1 MIMRRVGRAEPRW
14 ANSLPSNS
22 FQSNPFQDFDRIR
35 REMFRFLDSYPG
47 ADDAPT
53 AGVFPA
59 INVTQD
65 RDNYYVRAELPG
77 VKPTELDITAVNR
90 TLSIAGKRTAAEE
103 AGVSY
108 HRRERA
114 DGEFNRSVSLP
125 SDFDNERVD
134 ARFVHGVLTVTLPK
148 PERVKPR
155 QISVKTQ

>member
-1 MIMRRVGRAEPRW
+1 MILRRIGRAEPRW
-14 ANSLPSNS
+14 AHS
-22 FQSNPFQDFDRIR
+22 FPANPFQDFDRIR

-47 ADDAPT
+47 SDETPS

-65 RDNYYVRAELPG
+65 RDNYYVLAELPG
-77 VKPTELDITAVNR
+77 VKASELDITAVNR
-90 TLSIAGKRTAAEE
+90 TLRVAGKRAAPEE

-108 HRRERA
+108 HRKERVE
-114 DGEFNRSVSLP
+114 GEFNRSVSLP
-125 SDFDNERVD
+125 GDFDTEKVD

-155 QISVKTQ
+155 QISVKTA

>member
-1 MIMRRVGRAEPRW
+1 MILRRVGRAEPRW
-14 ANSLPSNS
+14 ANSFHSN
-22 FQSNPFQDFDRIR
+22 QFQDFDRIR

-47 ADDAPT
+47 GYDAPS

-77 VKPTELDITAVNR
+77 VKATELDITAVNR

-108 HRRERA
+108 HRKERM

-125 SDFDNERVD
+125 GDFDSERVD

>member
-1 MIMRRVGRAEPRW
+1 MIVRRVGRAEPRW
-14 ANSLPSNS
+14 ANP
-22 FQSNPFQDFDRIR
+22 FASNPFQDFDRIR

-47 ADDAPT
+47 GTDAAS

-77 VKPTELDITAVNR
+77 VKAAELEITAVNR
-90 TLSIAGKRTAAEE
+90 TLSIAGQRAAAEE

-108 HRRERA
+108 HRKERV

-125 SDFDNERVD
+125 GDFDSERVD

-155 QISVKTQ
+155 QISVKTA